1 MDRPTAERACRPA
14 WAAVLA
20 TALALPGCS
29 LFQTPPAMP
38 VQPSYAPPIPKPPN
52 VERVNNGA
60 IYQLGQPMM
69 FSYAGR
75 AKPRRIGDTL
85 KVDIAENL
93 ASSNKIANSTSRENA
108 VASKGPGTGEDTWSV
123 LKGILNLDV
132 TASGSDSYKGSGS
145 AENTS
150 SFSGQL
156 AASVINVLPN
166 GNLLVA
172 GERSV
177 LVSTRCSQLREAA
190 SEMSPLPPTSTRAC
204 ATSTEATMLPSRRS
218 LGSTMPEK
226 RSSVSSPRTM
236 ALRSPATSRLPLGS
250 TLITEAVSWP
260 LKLLLFALDPLPL

>member
-1 MDRPTAERACRPA
+1 MTRPTAEPARRRA
-14 WAAVLA
+14 WAALLSA
-20 TALALPGCS
+20 ALALPGCA
-29 LFQTPPAMP
+29 LFQTPPAVP
-38 VQPSYAPPIPKPPN
+38 VQPSYAPPLPKPPN

-60 IYQLGQPMM
+60 IYQLGQPMV

-108 VASKGPGTGEDTWSV
+108 VASKGPGTGEDTWSI

-177 LVSTRCSQLREAA
+177 LVRGDYTMLRFSGIVDPKDLRDGNVVASVDVAQARVEVGGKGDISEAA
-190 SEMSPLPPTSTRAC
+190 SRSWLQRVLTST
-204 ATSTEATMLPSRRS
+204 L
-218 LGSTMPEK
+218 
-226 RSSVSSPRTM
+226 SV
-236 ALRSPATSRLPLGS
+236 
-250 TLITEAVSWP
+250 W
-260 LKLLLFALDPLPL
+260 

>member
-1 MDRPTAERACRPA
+1 MHRPTAERPRGPA
-14 WAAVLA
+14 WAALLC
-20 TALALPGCS
+20 TALALPGCA
-29 LFQTPPAMP
+29 LFQALPATP
-38 VQPSYAPPIPKPPN
+38 VQPSYAAPIPKPPN

-60 IYQLGQPMM
+60 IYQLGQPMV

-93 ASSNKIANSTSRENA
+93 ASTNKIANSTSRENA
-108 VASKGPGTGEDTWSV
+108 VASKGPGTSDDSWSI

-145 AENTS
+145 AENSS
-150 SFSGQL
+150 SFTGQL

-177 LVSTRCSQLREAA
+177 LVRGDYTMLRFSGIVDPKDLRDGNVVASVDVAQARVEVGGKGDISEAA
-190 SEMSPLPPTSTRAC
+190 SRSWLQRVLTST
-204 ATSTEATMLPSRRS
+204 L
-218 LGSTMPEK
+218 
-226 RSSVSSPRTM
+226 SV
-236 ALRSPATSRLPLGS
+236 
-250 TLITEAVSWP
+250 W
-260 LKLLLFALDPLPL
+260 

>member
-1 MDRPTAERACRPA
+1 MHSPTAERPRRPA
-14 WAAVLA
+14 LRAAPALLA
-20 TALALPGCS
+20 AALALPGCS
-29 LFQTPPAMP
+29 LFQTPPATP
-38 VQPSYAPPIPKPPN
+38 VQPSYAPPVPKPPN

-60 IYQLGQPMM
+60 IYQLGQPMV

-75 AKPRRIGDTL
+75 TKPRRIGDTL

-93 ASSNKIANSTSRENA
+93 ASRNRIANSTSRENA
-108 VASKGPGTGEDTWSV
+108 VASKGPGTGDDTWSV

-150 SFSGQL
+150 SFTGQL

-177 LVSTRCSQLREAA
+177 LVRGDYTMLRFSGIVDPKDLRDGNVVASVDVAQARVEVGGKGDISEAA
-190 SEMSPLPPTSTRAC
+190 SRSWLQRVLTST
-204 ATSTEATMLPSRRS
+204 L
-218 LGSTMPEK
+218 
-226 RSSVSSPRTM
+226 SV
-236 ALRSPATSRLPLGS
+236 
-250 TLITEAVSWP
+250 W
-260 LKLLLFALDPLPL
+260 